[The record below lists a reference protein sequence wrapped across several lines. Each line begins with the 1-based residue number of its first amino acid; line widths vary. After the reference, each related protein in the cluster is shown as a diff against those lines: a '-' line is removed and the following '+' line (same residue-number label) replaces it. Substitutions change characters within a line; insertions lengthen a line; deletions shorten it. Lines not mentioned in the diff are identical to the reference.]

1 MGKSSSVSQDEWLS
15 LVSAFRKYPGS
26 KNIVAKALKMTWY
39 KTNRAWEHGFPD
51 MHPPKEPIKVIL
63 EREAAATA
71 AKESIIQSETEAFA
85 ATLRGD
91 ARNEALD
98 QYQRTA
104 RMVKA
109 ATVTANNA
117 LAAVS
122 KLNQVAA
129 ALAELAPRLADR
141 VREAVQ
147 QDELDPAQALA
158 ALEKISNF
166 AQKITATSNA
176 ATSQGAKAVEVERLL
191 KGDATSI
198 IGVKETLAEPVSAE
212 EAKRLAAEL
221 AEAANEAEVAAS
233 GQPAL
238 QVLPGGAQEAQT
250 G

>member
-1 MGKSSSVSQDEWLS
+1 MS
-15 LVSAFRKYPGS
+15 
-26 KNIVAKALKMTWY
+26 
-39 KTNRAWEHGFPD
+39 
-51 MHPPKEPIKVIL
+51 PPKAPIKVIL
-63 EREAAATA
+63 EREAAATV
-71 AKESIIQSETEAFA
+71 AKEEAIQSETEAFA

-104 RMVKA
+104 RMVKS
-109 ATVTANNA
+109 ATITANNA

-176 ATSQGAKAVEVERLL
+176 ATSQGAKAVEVERLM

-221 AEAANEAEVAAS
+221 AEAANEAEAAT
-233 GQPAL
+233 GQQPNL
-238 QVLPGGAQEAQT
+238 QVLSGGAQEAQSA
-250 G
+250 